1 MRNRERVLQS
11 LENVYRTAFS
21 KAETSGDEQKME
33 SIDMEYQKEQ
43 LKLEVLLDIRD
54 LLQPEPEDLAD
65 RTSSLLEKAQNI
77 RKLTKLR

>member
-11 LENVYRTAFS
+11 LENVYRAAFS

-33 SIDMEYQKEQ
+33 SIDMDYQKEQ

-54 LLQPEPEDLAD
+54 LLQPEPEGLAD
-65 RTSSLLEKAQNI
+65 RTSSLLKKAQNI